1 MPQKE
6 QMDQRIQRILQDLDR
21 VRENLLA
28 NSLRDHMKLL
38 LQEFGIEESTMT
50 IYLRQDRD
58 ADA

>member
-1 MPQKE
+1 MPAK
-6 QMDQRIQRILQDLDR
+6 DQ
-21 VRENLLA
+21 
-28 NSLRDHMKLL
+28 MKLL